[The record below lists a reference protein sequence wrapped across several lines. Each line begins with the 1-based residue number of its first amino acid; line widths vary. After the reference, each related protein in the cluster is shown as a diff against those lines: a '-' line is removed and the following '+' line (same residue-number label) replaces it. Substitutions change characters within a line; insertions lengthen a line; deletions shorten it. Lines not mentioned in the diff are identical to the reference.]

1 MCDVLVDGADQLRHA
16 GKDAPTQSLYL
27 SRPSSIMWEQLSGQF
42 AHSYTLLRK
51 FRAYFAESLK
61 RVHVVYPEAK
71 LYLTGAGNTLLPSRA
86 HVPRD
91 ALT

>member
-16 GKDAPTQSLYL
+16 GKDAPTQS
-27 SRPSSIMWEQLSGQF
+27 SSITWEQLSGQF

-61 RVHVVYPEAK
+61 RAHVVYPEAK
-71 LYLTGAGNTLLPSRA
+71 LNLTGAGNTLLPSRP